1 MATPGPCGDGWQTRA
16 ERFQT
21 CIKKST
27 MPKRFSLSAKLGT
40 ATAIFWLG
48 FVILAAL
55 SLHGLHKMSL
65 DLRLV
70 HDTHMQASQAASR
83 LSELIMLN
91 RTEVLLTYQHAPD
104 SPVRSVH
111 DHEVDVHLA
120 KLKERREQ
128 INQSWQALQDV
139 SGGEADRAALQPV
152 AQALQ
157 AWLLK
162 CEEASTALH
171 AQQYDSTHLA
181 DFLKAGRTEGK
192 ALFDAL
198 HALQTHHLDAAQGL
212 YKDGQAT
219 YQQLWG
225 AVIALLALTL
235 APATW
240 LAWRGMRRLVGG
252 LRHARRVSSAIAD
265 GHLNPVEHDPRG
277 DEVAELLGDMG
288 RMRDN
293 LATLIGQVRE
303 VSESVEVA
311 SSEVAAG
318 NQDLSVRTERTASSL
333 QQTASATVELNETVR
348 QNADNARQAN
358 QMADAASQVVT
369 DAGRVVG
376 EVVTTMRDIHE
387 SSRKISDII
396 GVIDGIAFQTNI
408 LALNAAV
415 EAARAGEQGRGFAV
429 VANEVRSLA
438 SRSADAAREIKGL
451 IGSSVERVETGSAL
465 VDRAGQTMQ
474 DVVQAIQRVT
484 DTVAEIRHASE
495 EQSSGV
501 ALLQQS
507 LTEMDQSTQQ
517 NAALV
522 EQSAAAAESLRQQ
535 ARQLVTSVSRF
546 K

>member
-1 MATPGPCGDGWQTRA
+1 MATPGPCGGGWPTRS

-21 CIKKST
+21 RIKQST
-27 MPKRFSLSAKLGT
+27 MPKQFSLSAKLGT

-55 SLHGLHKMSL
+55 SLHGLGSL
-65 DLRLV
+65 SRDLRDV
-70 HDTHMQASQAASR
+70 YDHHMRASIEAAR
-83 LSELIMLN
+83 LAELIQQN
-91 RTEVLLTYQHAPD
+91 RTEVLLTFQHAPD
-104 SPVRSVH
+104 SPVQDVH
-111 DHEVDVHLA
+111 DHPTDMHLQQMRKRA
-120 KLKERREQ
+120 EDIQ
-128 INQSWQALQDV
+128 ASWQRLQQLDAQP
-139 SGGEADRAALQPV
+139 ADQAALSSV
-152 AQALQ
+152 AVALSAWQAQ
-157 AWLLK
+157 CDAARK
-162 CEEASTALH
+162 ALD
-171 AQQYDSTHLA
+171 AGVFDKATLA
-181 DFLKAGRTEGK
+181 AFLKAGRTEGK
-192 ALFDAL
+192 ALFEAL
-198 HALQTHHLDAAQGL
+198 HALEQHHLDA
-212 YKDGQAT
+212 GQALFEDSQVT
-219 YQQLWG
+219 HQRAWT
-225 AVIALLALTL
+225 AVVALLALAL

-252 LRHARRVSSAIAD
+252 LGFARRVSGAIAD
-265 GHLNPVEHDPRG
+265 GKLEAVPHDPRG
-277 DEVAELLGDMG
+277 DEVADLINDLQ
-288 RMRDN
+288 RMRNN
-293 LATLIGQVRE
+293 LADLIGQVRE

-501 ALLQQS
+501 AMLQQS

>member
-1 MATPGPCGDGWQTRA
+1 MSRNLSLAARLGA
-16 ERFQT
+16 
-21 CIKKST
+21 ST
-27 MPKRFSLSAKLGT
+27 V
-40 ATAIFWLG
+40 IFWLG
-48 FVILAAL
+48 FVALAAL
-55 SLHGLHKMSL
+55 SLHGLGSMSQ
-65 DLRLV
+65 DLREV
-70 HDTHMQASQAASR
+70 HDNHMRASIEAAK
-83 LSELIMLN
+83 LAELIQQN
-91 RTEVLLTYQHAPD
+91 RTEVLLTFQHAPD
-104 SPVRSVH
+104 SPVQDVH
-111 DHEVDVHLA
+111 DHPTDVHLQLLRKRVEDIQSTWQGLSKMA
-120 KLKERREQ
+120 TLEADQAALRPVDEALKA
-128 INQSWQALQDV
+128 WQARCDT
-139 SGGEADRAALQPV
+139 AR
-152 AQALQ
+152 
-157 AWLLK
+157 
-162 CEEASTALH
+162 TALE
-171 AQQYDSTHLA
+171 AGQYGKPILA
-181 DFLKAGRTEGK
+181 AFLKAGRTEGK
-192 ALFDAL
+192 ALFDAI
-198 HALQTHHLDAAQGL
+198 HALEQHHLDAS
-212 YKDGQAT
+212 QALFEDSQST
-219 YQQLWG
+219 YQRAWT
-225 AVIALLALTL
+225 AVMALLAVAL

-252 LRHARRVSSAIAD
+252 LRFARRVSGAIAD
-265 GHLNPVEHDPRG
+265 GNLAPVPSDPRG
-277 DEVAELLGDMG
+277 DEVADLINDLQ

-293 LATLIGQVRE
+293 LAGLIGQVRE

-376 EVVTTMRDIHE
+376 DVVTTMREIHE
-387 SSRKISDII
+387 SSRKIADII

-474 DVVQAIQRVT
+474 DVVARITTVT
-484 DTVAEIRHASE
+484 RIVGEISVASL
-495 EQSSGV
+495 EQSTGLSQVVEAISQMDGV
-501 ALLQQS
+501 
-507 LTEMDQSTQQ
+507 TQQ

-522 EQSAAAAESLRQQ
+522 EQMAAAATSLESQ
-535 ARQLVTSVSRF
+535 ARELVRTVAFFRLHPAQQSDAADAAAPV
-546 K
+546 

>member
-1 MATPGPCGDGWQTRA
+1 MSRTL
-16 ERFQT
+16 
-21 CIKKST
+21 
-27 MPKRFSLSAKLGT
+27 SLAARLGT
-40 ATAIFWLG
+40 STVIFWLG
-48 FVILAAL
+48 FVALAAL
-55 SLHGLHKMSL
+55 SLHGLGSMSR
-65 DLRLV
+65 DLREV
-70 HDTHMQASQAASR
+70 HDNHMRASIEAAK
-83 LSELIMLN
+83 LAELIQQN
-91 RTEVLLTYQHAPD
+91 RTDVLLTFQHAPD
-104 SPVRSVH
+104 SPVRDVH
-111 DHEVDVHLA
+111 DHPTDVHLQQLRTRSEEIRSTWQDLS
-120 KLKERREQ
+120 KLAAAEADQAALRPVDEALKA
-128 INQSWQALQDV
+128 WQAQCD
-139 SGGEADRAALQPV
+139 AAR
-152 AQALQ
+152 
-157 AWLLK
+157 
-162 CEEASTALH
+162 TALE
-171 AQQYDSTHLA
+171 AGQYDKPILA
-181 DFLKAGRTEGK
+181 AFLKAGRTEGK
-192 ALFDAL
+192 ALFEAI
-198 HALQTHHLDAAQGL
+198 HALEQHHLDAS
-212 YKDGQAT
+212 QALFEDSQST
-219 YQQLWG
+219 YQRAWT
-225 AVIALLALTL
+225 AVMALLAVAL

-252 LRHARRVSSAIAD
+252 LRFARRVSGAIAD
-265 GHLNPVEHDPRG
+265 GNLASVPTDPRG
-277 DEVAELLGDMG
+277 DEVADLINDLQ
-288 RMRDN
+288 RMRNN
-293 LATLIGQVRE
+293 LAGLIGQVRE

-333 QQTASATVELNETVR
+333 QETASATVELNETVR

-376 EVVTTMRDIHE
+376 DVVTTMREIHE
-387 SSRKISDII
+387 SSRKIADII

-535 ARQLVTSVSRF
+535 AQQLVTSVSRF